1 METKDT
7 QTPNYSCFYFTT
19 ESGKSPAE
27 EFISSLDEKTQ
38 EKFIFKKG
46 LLEHFGPQLRQPHT
60 DKIGDGI
67 FELRFK
73 GEEGQIRLLFFFFYE
88 KKIILLHGFVK
99 KTQKTPRIE
108 IKIAKQR
115 KKEFLNKQRKISH
128 EES

>member
-19 ESGKSPAE
+19 ESGKSPVE

-38 EKFIFKKG
+38 EKFIFKKE
-46 LLEHFGPQLRQPHT
+46 LLEQLGSQLRQPHT
-60 DKIGDGI
+60 DKIGGGI

-73 GEEGQIRLLFFFFYE
+73 GEEGQIRILFFFYE

-99 KTQKTPRIE
+99 KTQKTPRNE
-108 IKIAKQR
+108 IKIAEQR
-115 KKEFLNKQRKISH
+115 QKEFLNKHR
-128 EES
+128 EG